1 MNEASELSYLKKKI
15 AEVLSF
21 DIDLNDDLFRLSS
34 IVNLA
39 QGQVLFTQ
47 GELAQNC
54 FLILSGSLRIS
65 LKMNSSESTVA
76 ILSKGEFGGV
86 LLMGNSSSYFPGS
99 VIALTQSCVLLI
111 PKETYVT
118 AWTRNPKALNIIN
131 NCVHKRM
138 QYLQEDKALQQL
150 DVESRLIAFLH
161 RHYLEKKDLVSK
173 KITRKDISLA
183 IGAKTETVIRAL
195 KKLERDGLV
204 KTDKSVISILDRS
217 YFTRAMNYENRK

>member
-1 MNEASELSYLKKKI
+1 MNKALEVEYLKEKI
-15 AEVLSF
+15 AEVLNF
-21 DIDLNDDLFRLSS
+21 DININDGLLRLTS

-39 QGQVLFTQ
+39 QSQVLFTQ

-54 FLILSGSLRIS
+54 FLVLSGSLKIS
-65 LKMNSSESTVA
+65 LKMNNSESTVA

-86 LLMGNSSSYFPGS
+86 LLMGNVSTYYPGS
-99 VIALTQSCVLLI
+99 VIALTQSCVLMI
-111 PKETYVT
+111 PKETYIADWSKNT
-118 AWTRNPKALNIIN
+118 KAINIIN
-131 NCVHKRM
+131 NCIQKRM
-138 QYLQEDKALQQL
+138 CHLQEDKALQQS

-161 RHYLEKKDLVSK
+161 RHYLEKKDLISK

-204 KTDKSVISILDRS
+204 KTNKSIISILDRS
-217 YFTRAMNYENRK
+217 YFTHVMNYESRK